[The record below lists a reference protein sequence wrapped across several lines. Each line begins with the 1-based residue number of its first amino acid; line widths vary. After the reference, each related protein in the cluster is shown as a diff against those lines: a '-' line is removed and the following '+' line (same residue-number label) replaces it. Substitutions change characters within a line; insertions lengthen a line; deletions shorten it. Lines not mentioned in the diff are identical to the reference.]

1 MGRKRSG
8 TRQLVC
14 LCLAQLIVVSVLGP
28 LSGCALLRPKAAV
41 EAEPDAAQALQ
52 RGRRLLAQQDYD
64 GAVKENQRALTLAH
78 GRPPAD
84 EAIFNLGLVSAHT
97 GNPKKDNRAAVGYFN
112 RVVKE
117 YPQSQWADQAK
128 VWIGVLQLNDKLTET
143 LEKSKQVDIEI
154 EEKRRQK

>member
-1 MGRKRSG
+1 MGRKRSRTG
-8 TRQLVC
+8 QLVC
-14 LCLAQLIVVSVLGP
+14 FCLAQLIVITIVGS
-28 LSGCALLRPKAAV
+28 LSGCAWFRGNR
-41 EAEPDAAQALQ
+41 EAEPANAAQSLQ
-52 RGRRLLAQQDYD
+52 RGRRLLAQQDYE
-64 GAVKENQRALTLAH
+64 GAVRENQRALALSH
-78 GRPPAD
+78 NKPPAD

-112 RVVKE
+112 RVIKE

-128 VWIGVLQLNDKLTET
+128 IWIGVLQQNDKLTET

>member
-14 LCLAQLIVVSVLGP
+14 LCLAQLIVVSVP
-28 LSGCALLRPKAAV
+28 GCAWLRGKTEEPAA
-41 EAEPDAAQALQ
+41 DAAQVLQ
-52 RGRRLLAQQDYD
+52 HGRRLLAQQDYD
-64 GAVKENQRALTLAH
+64 GAAKENQRALALSH
-78 GRPPAD
+78 NKPPAD
-84 EAIFNLGLVSAHT
+84 EAIFNLGLVFAHT
-97 GNPKKDNRAAVGYFN
+97 GNPKKDNRAAVGYFS
-112 RVVKE
+112 RVIKE